1 MRRFESCRGHQR
13 FSADVPS
20 EKTVRAS
27 VVRPLTAMSRTGEAC
42 LAVTGL
48 ANLAV
53 KVLDLDAACVFYE
66 EFGVIADA

>member
-1 MRRFESCRGHQR
+1 MCAGSNPAEG
-13 FSADVPS
+13 
-20 EKTVRAS
+20 TS
-27 VVRPLTAMSRTGEAC
+27 VFLPTR

-66 EFGVIADA
+66 EFGVIVRRLTLVICVIDWP

>member
-1 MRRFESCRGHQR
+1 MC
-13 FSADVPS
+13 
-20 EKTVRAS
+20 
-27 VVRPLTAMSRTGEAC
+27 M
-42 LAVTGL
+42 AVTGL